1 MRHTKENVA
10 ARRQMT
16 FMFEASLVCSG
27 QWVKAMCSGFEVD
40 WRALVL
46 VLNLHVPSDVH
57 SAECFS
63 KA

>member
-1 MRHTKENVA
+1 
-10 ARRQMT
+10 MT